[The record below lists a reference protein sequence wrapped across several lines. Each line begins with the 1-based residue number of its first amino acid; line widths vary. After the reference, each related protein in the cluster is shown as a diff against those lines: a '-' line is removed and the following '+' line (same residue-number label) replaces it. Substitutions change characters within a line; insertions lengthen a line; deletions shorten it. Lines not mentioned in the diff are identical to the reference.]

1 MDNAIFGKYYDTQSP
16 IHSLDP
22 RTKLIATLV
31 MVIILFLATN
41 WMSMLFCAVAVCA
54 AFAIARIAPS
64 HALHSI
70 LPLSFVVVISA
81 LFNLAFVQGGGVLID
96 WGWLRISEDGIDS
109 ALFLALRLTLLLML
123 GSLLTM
129 TTTSFDITEGMK
141 ELLAPFKRFG
151 IPVDEFAFVM
161 GTALGFV
168 PLIANEFSSIRKA
181 QLSRGAD
188 LKSSPRRGI
197 SSIVSIIVPMFAG
210 IFRHADRIT
219 EAMEARCFQGL
230 AERTLMHP
238 LAFHMRDAV
247 ALASIAAMAVC
258 VVLISLS

>member
-1 MDNAIFGKYYDTQSP
+1 MNSAIFGKYYDTQSP

-22 RTKLIATLV
+22 RTKLVATLV
-31 MVIILFLATN
+31 MVVILFLATN
-41 WMSMLFCAVAVCA
+41 WASMLFCTAAVALM
-54 AFAIARIAPS
+54 FALAHIAPS
-64 HALHSI
+64 HAIHSI
-70 LPLSFVVVISA
+70 LPLSFVIIISA
-81 LFNLAFVQGGGVLID
+81 LFNLFFVQGGSILVD
-96 WGWLRISEDGIDS
+96 WSWLKISEDGVTS

-141 ELLAPFKRFG
+141 ELLSPLRRIG
-151 IPVDEFAFVM
+151 IPIDEFAFVM

-188 LKSSPRRGI
+188 LKSSPRRGM
-197 SSIVSIIVPMFAG
+197 SSIVSIIIPMFAG
-210 IFRHADRIT
+210 IFRHADKIT

-230 AERTLMHP
+230 AKRTLLQP
-238 LAFHMRDAV
+238 LAFHPRDAI
-247 ALASIAAMAVC
+247 AFASIAAIAAC
-258 VVLISLS
+258 VVLISLV